1 MTRLSAKQVIWLSAA
16 VLLVKLVAAASPT
29 IAAADGTTNA
39 LRVISRVAMAL
50 RLLRIIISIR
60 NARKF
65 SGKVQRRLRLLIS
78 QNRRRYKRHG
88 FDLDVTY
95 ITSRVVAMSAPSFG
109 ATSTYRNDIHVVARF
124 LSYMHYGH
132 FFVFNLCDT
141 YDSSDGLIG
150 QYHAGMIFQQVQ

>member
-1 MTRLSAKQVIWLSAA
+1 LSAA
-16 VLLVKLVAAASPT
+16 VILVKLVAAESSSLS
-29 IAAADGTTNA
+29 AADGTTTA
-39 LRVISRVAMAL
+39 LRVASRVAMAL

-60 NARKF
+60 KARKF

-78 QNRRRYKRHG
+78 QNRRRYRRHG

-95 ITSRVVAMSAPSFG
+95 ITNRVMAMSAPSFG

-141 YDSSDGLIG
+141 YNSSDGLIG
-150 QYHAGMIFQQVQ
+150 QYHAGMIFQQVPVFPF

>member
-1 MTRLSAKQVIWLSAA
+1 MIWLSAA
-16 VLLVKLVAAASPT
+16 VIVVKLVAVETPS
-29 IAAADGTTNA
+29 ISAADGTTNA
-39 LRVISRVAMAL
+39 LRVVSRIAMAL
-50 RLLRIIISIR
+50 RLLRIIINIR

-78 QNRRRYKRHG
+78 QNRRRYTRHG

-95 ITSRVVAMSAPSFG
+95 ITNRVVAMSAPSFG
-109 ATSTYRNDIHVVARF
+109 ATRAYRNDIHVVARF

-141 YDSSDGLIG
+141 FNSSDGLIG
-150 QYHAGMIFQQVQ
+150 QYHAGMIFQQVCR